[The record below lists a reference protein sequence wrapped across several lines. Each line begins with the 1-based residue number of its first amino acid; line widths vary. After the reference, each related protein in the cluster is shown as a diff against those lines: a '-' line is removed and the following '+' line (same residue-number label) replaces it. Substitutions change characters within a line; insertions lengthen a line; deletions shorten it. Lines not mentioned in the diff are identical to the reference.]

1 MSLESYNDG
10 YERLTALI
18 EFYDGS
24 SSKRNEA
31 TTRLHLIDV
40 MLKDCLK
47 WEDSSLIAEEPH
59 GREFAD
65 YVLKR
70 SRPLAILEAKKE
82 GIYFDLAIGSKR
94 TIYSL
99 KTLCRDNREFKDAI
113 EQVSGYCQSRGVKI
127 GIVSN
132 GWQYVLFIANRIDG
146 VPPLEGNAFV
156 FTSLVDVQESFKT
169 FWNCMSPNG
178 LESGYI
184 EQELLGESSERA
196 PAKLSASIFKYPGI
210 KGRNPFQ
217 ADMQIISELILE
229 DVIRDEAIEE
239 DFLRECYC
247 QSGALSQYALISKEI
262 IRSRYEFL
270 FEPNDEKVT
279 IEKASNRK
287 GINKDLEEVFSNSL
301 SRRPILLVGDV
312 GVGKSTFINY
322 LIKIE
327 AGQYFEKA
335 ITFKLDLGAKLV
347 LTSDVKSSIVEI
359 LYQTLND
366 KHGIDI
372 ESNNFIRGVYHRE
385 IRHLKEKSIYSDL
398 FKSDNPVAIQ
408 KELDLLETK
417 LTSRDEHLRRSLQHI
432 SKGHKKQIIIFIDNC
447 DQRSD
452 DDQQTAFLIAQ
463 EIAENW
469 DATVF
474 LTLRPETFHNSIR
487 SGALSG
493 YHPKAFTISPP
504 RIDEVISRRLNFALK
519 IARGEKLLSS
529 VSVTGKFENLAKL
542 IIIFQES
549 IQRNK
554 ALYTFIDNISIG
566 NTRRAIDLLKN
577 FFGSGHTNT
586 EKALKIFNS
595 QGDYQISVH
604 EFIRS
609 VIYGDNV
616 YYHPGSSPIMNLFDI
631 SSRDSK
637 EYFLSPIVLKILLDA
652 STKGKNRGFYNT
664 DKIYGFLQSLGY
676 DLAQIDRA
684 VINLYGGQLIE
695 ATERGA
701 SFDGESLPSM
711 FRITPKGAYLV
722 EEMIGR
728 FVYVDAMIVDT
739 PIIDDEVRAKISDE
753 ENIYSRLNRAKIFVD
768 YLDDVWSHISNKPS
782 IFDWS
787 LFAIRLK
794 KDIEHITSRIDMR
807 RT

>member
-1 MSLESYNDG
+1 MSLENYEKG
-10 YERLTALI
+10 YENLTSLI
-18 EFYDGS
+18 NFYNS
-24 SSKRNEA
+24 SSEQRNEA

-40 MLKDCLK
+40 MLKKCLR
-47 WEDSSLIAEEPH
+47 WEDSSIIAEESH
-59 GREFAD
+59 GGEYAD
-65 YVLKR
+65 YVLKKN
-70 SRPLAILEAKKE
+70 RPLAILEAKKE
-82 GIYFDLAIGSKR
+82 GVYFDLAIGSKK

-99 KTLCRDNREFKDAI
+99 KTLCRDNKEFKKALD
-113 EQVSGYCQSRGVKI
+113 QVAGYCQKRSVRVGVA
-127 GIVSN
+127 SN
-132 GWQYVLFIANRIDG
+132 GWQYVVFIANRIDG
-146 VPPLEGNAFV
+146 VPALDGNAFV
-156 FTSLVDVQESFKT
+156 FTSLDDIKIHFKI
-169 FWNCMSPNG
+169 FWNCLSSIG

-184 EQELLGESSERA
+184 EQELLGESKEKA
-196 PAKLSASIFKYPGI
+196 PSKLSSSIFKYPGV

-217 ADMQIISELILE
+217 ADMQIISELVLE

-262 IRSRYEFL
+262 IKSRYEFL

-279 IEKASNRK
+279 IEKASNKK

-359 LYQTLND
+359 LYETLSDNY
-366 KHGIDI
+366 GIDI
-372 ESNNFIRGVYHRE
+372 ESNNFIRGVYHKE

-398 FKSDNPVAIQ
+398 FKSNNPIGVQ
-408 KELDLLETK
+408 KELELLEKK
-417 LTSRDEHLRRSLQHI
+417 LSSRDEHLRRSLGHI
-432 SKGHKKQIIIFIDNC
+432 SRGHKKQIIIFIDNC

-452 DDQQTAFLIAQ
+452 EDQQIAFLISQ

-504 RIDEVISRRLNFALK
+504 RIDEVISKRLKFALK
-519 IARGEKLLSS
+519 IARGEKVLSS

-542 IIIFQES
+542 IVVFQES
-549 IQRNK
+549 IHKNK
-554 ALYTFIDNISIG
+554 SLYTFIDNISIG

-586 EKALKIFNS
+586 EKILKIFNN
-595 QGDYQISVH
+595 QGDYLISVH

-616 YYHPGSSPIMNLFDI
+616 YYHSESSPIVNLFDI
-631 SSRDSK
+631 TSRDSK
-637 EYFLSPIVLKILLDA
+637 EYFLSPIVLKLLLDA
-652 STKGKNRGFYNT
+652 STKGKNNGFYGTNE
-664 DKIYGFLQSLGY
+664 IYGSLQSLGF
-676 DLAQIDRA
+676 DLLQIDR
-684 VINLYGGQLIE
+684 VILNLYKGQLIE

-701 SFDGESLPSM
+701 FFDEDSMPSM

-722 EEMIGR
+722 EEMVCMFTYI
-728 FVYVDAMIVDT
+728 DAMIVDT
-739 PIIDDEVRAKISDE
+739 PIIDDKVRLKVIDE
-753 ENIYSRLNRAKIFVD
+753 ESIQSRLERADIFVS
-768 YLDDVWSHISNKPS
+768 YLDNVWNQVSNKPLV
-782 IFDWS
+782 FDWEVLS
-787 LFAIRLK
+787 LRLK
-794 KDIEHITSRIDMR
+794 NDIKRIKER
-807 RT
+807 I